1 MSIRFGF
8 AGFELGL
15 VELFCLLIVLEDEN
29 RYKTLKFFVGIDENI
44 ELLHLRRV
52 QDKISNDKATRCTIK
67 FRQERIR
74 KFILSIA

>member
-44 ELLHLRRV
+44 ELTLLHLRRV

-74 KFILSIA
+74 